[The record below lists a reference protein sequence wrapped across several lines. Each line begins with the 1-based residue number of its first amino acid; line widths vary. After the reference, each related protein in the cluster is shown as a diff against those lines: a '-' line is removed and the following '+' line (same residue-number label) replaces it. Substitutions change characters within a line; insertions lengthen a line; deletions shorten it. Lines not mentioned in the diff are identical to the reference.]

1 MTPSTGSG
9 VADDQSAT
17 RDGTAEVL
25 AGLNGSTFDAGVVDW
40 ASDEASRLGAAL
52 RLVHVV
58 DPGVQLT
65 PYPALIAGSPTLAE
79 DLELEAETLLA
90 RGADRA
96 RSRHPS
102 LELHTSVPWG
112 PQGGA
117 LVELSADA
125 VRLVIGGSRAAP
137 LERILL
143 GSVAVPVIAHARC
156 PVAVVPDGVTVEDPG
171 QIVVGVDGSTG
182 SEAAVEVAFATAA
195 ASGGRVTC
203 VMGWTTEVTLGVVV
217 VESWAQGVPEIEADC
232 RALTHAVIDPVAA
245 RHPEVPV
252 DVVVRHGAPAHVIVE
267 VADEVG
273 ADLVVVGSRGHGGF
287 VGLLLGSVSRRVVD
301 RAGRVVVVAH

>member
-1 MTPSTGSG
+1 MTPSTESD
-9 VADDQSAT
+9 VAGRQPAT
-17 RDGTAEVL
+17 DGGPAEVL
-25 AGLNGSTFDAGVVDW
+25 AGLNGSTLDAAVMDW
-40 ASDEASRLGAAL
+40 ASDEARRLGVAL

-65 PYPALIAGSPTLAE
+65 PYPALMSGAPSLAE
-79 DLELEAETLLA
+79 ELELEAETLLTPGLD
-90 RGADRA
+90 RVRA
-96 RSRHPS
+96 RHPA
-102 LELHTSVPWG
+102 LEVRTSVPWG
-112 PQGGA
+112 PAGGA

-125 VRLVIGGSRAAP
+125 VRLVIGGSHAAP
-137 LERILL
+137 LERMLL
-143 GSVAVPVIAHARC
+143 GSVAVPVVAHARC
-156 PVAVVPDGVTVEDPG
+156 PVVVVPDGISVQDPAHV
-171 QIVVGVDGSTG
+171 VVGVDGSPG
-182 SEAAVEVAFATAA
+182 SEAAVEVAFETAA

-217 VESWAQGVPEIEADC
+217 VESWAEGVPEIEADC
-232 RALTHAVIDPVAA
+232 RAVTHSVVDPVAA

-252 DVVVRHGAPAHVIVE
+252 DVVVRHGTPAHVIVE
-267 VADEVG
+267 VADDVG